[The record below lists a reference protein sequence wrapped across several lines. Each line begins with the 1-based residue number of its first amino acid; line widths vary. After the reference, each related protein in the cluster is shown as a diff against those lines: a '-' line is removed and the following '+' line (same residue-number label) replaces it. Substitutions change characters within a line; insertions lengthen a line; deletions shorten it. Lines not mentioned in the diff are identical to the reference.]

1 MKKLSNTIERKF
13 IESYSVN
20 DYEVLTESGWQ
31 DISAVHKTILY
42 DKWTVKTT
50 KHELSRG
57 R

>member
-20 DYEVLTESGWQ
+20 DYEVLTESGWE
-31 DISAVHKTILY
+31 DISAIHKTIPY
-42 DKWTVKTT
+42 DKWTIKTT
-50 KHELSRG
+50 NHELSRC